1 MFRFFENLVDP
12 YSPYEDDMDPPSG
25 LMQYL
30 VYHTKPFRALFLITG
45 IATIFAA
52 VFEIF
57 LLAAIGWVVDLM
69 AAETPA
75 SLWENYTWHFIGLL
89 AFVLILKP
97 TLYLIDFMLISN
109 TLIPNV
115 ATLLRWR
122 GHKHVMRQ
130 SIGWFEA
137 DFAGRV
143 ANRVMQT
150 PRSAGEVVFHVFDA
164 LAYALAYVV
173 GALFLLMNA
182 NTLLLFP
189 LLIWVIAYI
198 FLLRYV
204 VRRVEPASKDSSN
217 ARSELNGRVVDAY
230 TNIHSVKMFANTKSE
245 LAYVKDAIEETR
257 QTVFREMRIYTR
269 MDFILS
275 TMNAML
281 VAGTVGTALYLW
293 TYDQF
298 SSGEVA
304 AASALVIRFN
314 GMSGWIMWAFTTFF
328 RELGVVGEGLETL
341 AAPVKLLDAPNAK
354 PLQITNATVEFNNLT
369 HHYGRETGGL
379 DNLTLRVEAGQKVGL
394 VGRSGA
400 GKSTLFKLL
409 LRFYDAESGQIL
421 IDGQDISQVTQ
432 DSLRHEIGM
441 VQQES
446 SLLHRSIRENILYG
460 REGASDTDM
469 IAAAQQAEAH
479 EFIQTLEDQSGN
491 MGYDSTVG
499 ERGVK
504 LSGGQRQ
511 RIALARVILKDGPI
525 LLLDE
530 ATSALDSE
538 VEATILDT
546 LYQLMEGKTVIAIAH
561 RLSTI
566 AQMDR
571 IVVMDEGRIIED
583 GTHDALLQKGGLY
596 AQLWARQSG
605 GFLNADD
612 DV

>member
-12 YSPYEDDMDPPSG
+12 YSPYEDEMDPPSG

-115 ATLLRWR
+115 ATLFRWR

-293 TYDQF
+293 TYDQV

-354 PLQITNATVEFNNLT
+354 PLQIKNATVEFNDLT

-446 SLLHRSIRENILYG
+446 NLLHRSIRENILYG

-511 RIALARVILKDGPI
+511 RIALARMILKDGPI

-546 LYQLMEGKTVIAIAH
+546 LYQLMEGKTVVAIAH

-566 AQMDR
+566 SQMDR

-583 GTHDALLQKGGLY
+583 GTHNALLQKGGLY

-612 DV
+612 NV

>member
-12 YSPYEDDMDPPSG
+12 YSPYEDEMDPPSG
-25 LMQYL
+25 FMQYL
-30 VYHTKPFRALFLITG
+30 LYHTKPFRKLFLITG
-45 IATIFAA
+45 IATILAA

-69 AAETPA
+69 AAQTPA
-75 SLWENYTWHFIGLL
+75 SLWENYTWQFIGLL
-89 AFVLILKP
+89 AFVLVLKP
-97 TLYLIDFMLISN
+97 TLYLLDFMLISN

-115 ATLLRWR
+115 ATLFRWR

-130 SIGWFEA
+130 SIEWFEA

-189 LLIWVIAYI
+189 LLIWVIAYV

-230 TNIHSVKMFANTKSE
+230 TNIHSVKMFAHTQSE
-245 LAYVKDAIEETR
+245 LAYVKEAIEDTR
-257 QTVFREMRIYTR
+257 KTVFREMRIYTR

-281 VAGTVGTALYLW
+281 IAGTVGTALYLW
-293 TYDQF
+293 TYDQV

-354 PLQITNATVEFNNLT
+354 PLEIKNATVEFNNVT

-379 DNLTLRVEAGQKVGL
+379 DNLTLRVEPGQKVGL

-421 IDGQDISQVTQ
+421 IDGQNISQVTQ
-432 DSLRHEIGM
+432 DSLRQEIGM

-460 REGASDTDM
+460 REGANNTDM
-469 IAAAQQAEAH
+469 IAAAKQAEAH

-491 MGYDSTVG
+491 TGYDSTVG

-571 IVVMDEGRIIED
+571 IVVMAEGRIIED
-583 GTHDALLQKGGLY
+583 GTHHALLQKGGLY

>member
-1 MFRFFENLVDP
+1 MFRFFENLVAP
-12 YSPYEDDMDPPSG
+12 YSPYEDDVDPPAG

-30 VYHTKPFRALFLITG
+30 VYHTKPFRTLFMITG
-45 IATIFAA
+45 IATILAA

-189 LLIWVIAYI
+189 LLVWVIAYI

-217 ARSELNGRVVDAY
+217 ARSELNGRVVDTY
-230 TNIHSVKMFANTKSE
+230 TNIHSVKMFAHTNSE
-245 LAYVKDAIEETR
+245 LAYVKDAIEDTR

-281 VAGTVGTALYLW
+281 IAGTVGIALYLW
-293 TYDQF
+293 TYDQVT
-298 SSGEVA
+298 SGEVA

-354 PLQITNATVEFNNLT
+354 PLQITQATVEFNNVT
-369 HHYGRETGGL
+369 HHYGREMGGV
-379 DNLTLRVEAGQKVGL
+379 DNLILRVEAGQKVGL

-432 DSLRHEIGM
+432 DSLRHRIGM

-460 REGASDTDM
+460 REGATDTDM

-491 MGYDSTVG
+491 TGYDSTVG

-583 GTHDALLQKGGLY
+583 GTHNALLQKGGLY

>member
-12 YSPYEDDMDPPSG
+12 YSPYEDDMDPPAG
-25 LMQYL
+25 LIQYL

-69 AAETPA
+69 AAQTPA

-115 ATLLRWR
+115 ATLFRWR

-217 ARSELNGRVVDAY
+217 ARSELNGRVVDTY
-230 TNIHSVKMFANTKSE
+230 TNIHSVKMFAHTNSE
-245 LAYVKDAIEETR
+245 LAYVKDAIEDTR

-275 TMNAML
+275 AMNAML
-281 VAGTVGTALYLW
+281 IAGTVGTALYLW
-293 TYDQF
+293 TFDQVT
-298 SSGEVA
+298 SGEVA

-379 DNLTLRVEAGQKVGL
+379 DNLSLRVEAGQKVGL

-409 LRFYDAESGQIL
+409 LRFYDTESGQIL
-421 IDGQDISQVTQ
+421 IDGQDISHVTQ

-460 REGASDTDM
+460 REGANDTDM

-491 MGYDSTVG
+491 TGYDSTVG

-605 GFLNADD
+605 GFINADD

>member
-12 YSPYEDDMDPPSG
+12 YSKYEDHMDPPSG

-30 VYHTKPFRALFLITG
+30 VYHTKPFRTLFLITG
-45 IATIFAA
+45 IATILAA

-69 AAETPA
+69 AAETPT
-75 SLWENYTWHFIGLL
+75 SLWENYAWHFIGLL

-115 ATLLRWR
+115 ATLFRWR

-230 TNIHSVKMFANTKSE
+230 TNIHSVKMFAHTNSE

-275 TMNAML
+275 AMNAML
-281 VAGTVGTALYLW
+281 IAGTVGTALYLW
-293 TYDQF
+293 TYDQVT
-298 SSGEVA
+298 SGEVA

-341 AAPVKLLDAPNAK
+341 AAPVKLLDAPNAT
-354 PLQITNATVEFNNLT
+354 PLKITKATVEFNNLT

-421 IDGQDISQVTQ
+421 IDGQDISEVTQ

-479 EFIQTLEDQSGN
+479 EFIQTLEDQSRN
-491 MGYDSTVG
+491 TGYDSTVG

-605 GFLNADD
+605 GFINADD

>member
-12 YSPYEDDMDPPSG
+12 YSPYEDEMDPPSG
-25 LMQYL
+25 FTQYL
-30 VYHTKPFRALFLITG
+30 VYHTKPFRKLFLITG
-45 IATIFAA
+45 IATILAA

-69 AAETPA
+69 AAQTPA
-75 SLWENYTWHFIGLL
+75 TLWENYTWHFIGLL
-89 AFVLILKP
+89 AFVLVLKP
-97 TLYLIDFMLISN
+97 TLYLLDFMLISN

-115 ATLLRWR
+115 ATLFRWR

-189 LLIWVIAYI
+189 LLIWVIAYV

-230 TNIHSVKMFANTKSE
+230 TNIHSVKMFAHTQSE
-245 LAYVKDAIEETR
+245 LAYVKEAIEDTR
-257 QTVFREMRIYTR
+257 KTVFREMRIYTR

-281 VAGTVGTALYLW
+281 IAGTVGTALYLW
-293 TYDQF
+293 TYDQV

-354 PLQITNATVEFNNLT
+354 PLQITNATVEFNNVT

-379 DNLTLRVEAGQKVGL
+379 DNLTLHVEAGQKVGL

-421 IDGQDISQVTQ
+421 IDGQNISQVTQ

-460 REGASDTDM
+460 REGANNPDM
-469 IAAAQQAEAH
+469 IAAAKQAEAH
-479 EFIQTLEDQSGN
+479 DFIQTLQDQSGN
-491 MGYDSTVG
+491 IGYESTVG

-583 GTHDALLQKGGLY
+583 GTHDTLLQKVDLY

-605 GFLNADD
+605 GFLNADG

>member
-12 YSPYEDDMDPPSG
+12 YSPYEDDVDPPAG

-30 VYHTKPFRALFLITG
+30 VYHTKPFRTLFMITG
-45 IATIFAA
+45 IATILAA

-189 LLIWVIAYI
+189 LLVWVIAYI

-230 TNIHSVKMFANTKSE
+230 TNVHSVKMFA
-245 LAYVKDAIEETR
+245 
-257 QTVFREMRIYTR
+257 
-269 MDFILS
+269 
-275 TMNAML
+275 
-281 VAGTVGTALYLW
+281 
-293 TYDQF
+293 
-298 SSGEVA
+298 
-304 AASALVIRFN
+304 
-314 GMSGWIMWAFTTFF
+314 
-328 RELGVVGEGLETL
+328 
-341 AAPVKLLDAPNAK
+341 
-354 PLQITNATVEFNNLT
+354 
-369 HHYGRETGGL
+369 
-379 DNLTLRVEAGQKVGL
+379 
-394 VGRSGA
+394 
-400 GKSTLFKLL
+400 
-409 LRFYDAESGQIL
+409 
-421 IDGQDISQVTQ
+421 
-432 DSLRHEIGM
+432 
-441 VQQES
+441 
-446 SLLHRSIRENILYG
+446 
-460 REGASDTDM
+460 
-469 IAAAQQAEAH
+469 
-479 EFIQTLEDQSGN
+479 
-491 MGYDSTVG
+491 
-499 ERGVK
+499 
-504 LSGGQRQ
+504 
-511 RIALARVILKDGPI
+511 
-525 LLLDE
+525 
-530 ATSALDSE
+530 
-538 VEATILDT
+538 
-546 LYQLMEGKTVIAIAH
+546 
-561 RLSTI
+561 
-566 AQMDR
+566 
-571 IVVMDEGRIIED
+571 
-583 GTHDALLQKGGLY
+583 
-596 AQLWARQSG
+596 
-605 GFLNADD
+605 
-612 DV
+612 

>member
-12 YSPYEDDMDPPSG
+12 YSPYEDEMDPPSG
-25 LMQYL
+25 FTQYL
-30 VYHTKPFRALFLITG
+30 VYHTKPFRKLFLITG
-45 IATIFAA
+45 IATILAA

-69 AAETPA
+69 AAQTPA
-75 SLWENYTWHFIGLL
+75 TLWENYTWHFIGLL
-89 AFVLILKP
+89 AFVLVLKP
-97 TLYLIDFMLISN
+97 TLYLLDFMLISN

-115 ATLLRWR
+115 ATLFRWR

-189 LLIWVIAYI
+189 LLIWVIAYV

-230 TNIHSVKMFANTKSE
+230 TNIHSVKMFAHTQSE
-245 LAYVKDAIEETR
+245 LAYVKEAIEDTR
-257 QTVFREMRIYTR
+257 KTVFREMRIYTR

-281 VAGTVGTALYLW
+281 IAGTVGTALYLW
-293 TYDQF
+293 TYDQV

-354 PLQITNATVEFNNLT
+354 PLQITNATVEFNNVT

-379 DNLTLRVEAGQKVGL
+379 DNLTLHVEAGQKVGL

-421 IDGQDISQVTQ
+421 IDGQNISQVTQ

-460 REGASDTDM
+460 REGANNTDM
-469 IAAAQQAEAH
+469 IAAAKQAEAH
-479 EFIQTLEDQSGN
+479 DFIKTLQDQSGN
-491 MGYDSTVG
+491 IGYESTVG

-583 GTHDALLQKGGLY
+583 GTHDTLLQKGDLY

-605 GFLNADD
+605 GFLNADG

>member
-12 YSPYEDDMDPPSG
+12 YSPYEDDMDPPAG
-25 LMQYL
+25 LIQYL

-69 AAETPA
+69 AAQTPA

-115 ATLLRWR
+115 ATLFRWR

-217 ARSELNGRVVDAY
+217 ARSELNGRVVDTY
-230 TNIHSVKMFANTKSE
+230 TNIHSVKMFAHTNSE
-245 LAYVKDAIEETR
+245 LAYVKDAIEDTR

-275 TMNAML
+275 AMNAML
-281 VAGTVGTALYLW
+281 IAGTVGTALYLW
-293 TYDQF
+293 TFDQVT
-298 SSGEVA
+298 SGEVA

-379 DNLTLRVEAGQKVGL
+379 DNLSLRVEAGQKVGL

-409 LRFYDAESGQIL
+409 LRFYDTESGQIL
-421 IDGQDISQVTQ
+421 IDGQDISHVTQ

-460 REGASDTDM
+460 REGANDTDM

-491 MGYDSTVG
+491 TGYDSTVG

>member
-12 YSPYEDDMDPPSG
+12 YSAYEDDMDPPSG

-30 VYHTKPFRALFLITG
+30 VYNTKPFRKLFLITG
-45 IATIFAA
+45 IATILAA

-57 LLAAIGWVVDLM
+57 LFAAIGWVVDLM

-75 SLWENYTWHFIGLL
+75 SLWENYTWHFAGLL

-97 TLYLIDFMLISN
+97 TLYVIDFLLISN
-109 TLIPNV
+109 ALIPNV
-115 ATLLRWR
+115 ATLFRWR

-150 PRSAGEVVFHVFDA
+150 PRSASEVVFHIFDA

-173 GALFLLMNA
+173 GALFLLMNT
-182 NTLLLFP
+182 NTILLFP
-189 LLIWVIAYI
+189 LLIWVCAYI

-204 VRRVEPASKDSSN
+204 VHRVEPASQESSN

-230 TNIHSVKMFANTKSE
+230 TNIHSVKMFAHTNTE
-245 LAYVKDAIEETR
+245 LTYVKDAIEDTR

-275 TMNAML
+275 AMNAL
-281 VAGTVGTALYLW
+281 LIAGTVGTALYLW
-293 TYDQF
+293 TYDQV

-328 RELGVVGEGLETL
+328 RELGVVSEGLETL
-341 AAPVKLLDAPNAK
+341 GAPVKLLDAPDAK
-354 PLQITNATVEFNNLT
+354 PLQITDAKVEFSTLT

-379 DNLTLRVEAGQKVGL
+379 DDLTLHVEPGQKVGL

-409 LRFYDAESGQIL
+409 LRFYDAENGNIL
-421 IDGQDISQVTQ
+421 IDGQNISQVTQ

-460 REGASDTDM
+460 REGASDADM

-491 MGYDSTVG
+491 VGYDSTVG

-511 RIALARVILKDGPI
+511 RIALARVILKDAPI

-538 VEATILDT
+538 VEATILNT

-571 IVVMDEGRIIED
+571 IVVMDKGRIIED

>member
-12 YSPYEDDMDPPSG
+12 YSPYEDDMDPPAG
-25 LMQYL
+25 LIQYL

-69 AAETPA
+69 AAQTPA

-97 TLYLIDFMLISN
+97 MLYLIDFMLISN

-115 ATLLRWR
+115 ATLFRWR

-217 ARSELNGRVVDAY
+217 ARSELNGRVVDTY
-230 TNIHSVKMFANTKSE
+230 TNIHSVKMFAHTNSE
-245 LAYVKDAIEETR
+245 LAYVKDAIEDTR

-275 TMNAML
+275 AMNAML
-281 VAGTVGTALYLW
+281 IAGTVGTALYLW
-293 TYDQF
+293 TFDQVT
-298 SSGEVA
+298 SGEVA

-379 DNLTLRVEAGQKVGL
+379 DNLSLRVEAGQKVGL

-409 LRFYDAESGQIL
+409 LRFYDTESGQIL
-421 IDGQDISQVTQ
+421 IDGQDISHVTQ

-460 REGASDTDM
+460 REGANDTDM

-479 EFIQTLEDQSGN
+479 EFIQTLEDQSGKT
-491 MGYDSTVG
+491 GYDSTVG

>member
-12 YSPYEDDMDPPSG
+12 YSPYEDDVDPPAG

-30 VYHTKPFRALFLITG
+30 VYHTKPFRTLFMITG
-45 IATIFAA
+45 IATILAA

-189 LLIWVIAYI
+189 LLVWVIAYI

-230 TNIHSVKMFANTKSE
+230 TNIHSVKMFAHTKWE
-245 LAYVKDAIEETR
+245 LAYVKDAIEDTR

-275 TMNAML
+275 IMNAML
-281 VAGTVGTALYLW
+281 IAGTVGIALYLW
-293 TYDQF
+293 TYDQVT
-298 SSGEVA
+298 SGEVA

-354 PLQITNATVEFNNLT
+354 PLQITQATVEFNNVT
-369 HHYGRETGGL
+369 HHYGRETGGVDDL
-379 DNLTLRVEAGQKVGL
+379 ILRVEAGQKVGL

-432 DSLRHEIGM
+432 DSLRHKIGM

-460 REGASDTDM
+460 REGATDTDM

-491 MGYDSTVG
+491 TGYDSTVG

-511 RIALARVILKDGPI
+511 RVALARVILKDGPI

-583 GTHDALLQKGGLY
+583 GTHHALLQKGGLY

>member
-12 YSPYEDDMDPPSG
+12 YSPYEDDMDPPAG

-30 VYHTKPFRALFLITG
+30 VYHTKPFRTLFLITG
-45 IATIFAA
+45 IATILAA

-115 ATLLRWR
+115 ATLFRWR

-230 TNIHSVKMFANTKSE
+230 TNIHSVKMFAHTNSE
-245 LAYVKDAIEETR
+245 LAYVKDAIEDTR

-275 TMNAML
+275 AMNAML
-281 VAGTVGTALYLW
+281 IAGTVGTALYLW
-293 TYDQF
+293 TFDEVTI
-298 SSGEVA
+298 GEVA

-354 PLQITNATVEFNNLT
+354 PLQITKATVEFNSLT

-379 DNLTLRVEAGQKVGL
+379 DNLSLRVEAGQKVGL

-421 IDGQDISQVTQ
+421 IDGQDISHVTQ

-460 REGASDTDM
+460 REGANDTDM

-491 MGYDSTVG
+491 TGYDSTVG

>member
-12 YSPYEDDMDPPSG
+12 YTPYEDDMDPPSG

-30 VYHTKPFRALFLITG
+30 VYHTKPFRSLFLITG
-45 IATIFAA
+45 IATILAA

-89 AFVLILKP
+89 GFVLILKP

-115 ATLLRWR
+115 ATLFRWR

-230 TNIHSVKMFANTKSE
+230 TNIHSVKMFAHTNSE

-275 TMNAML
+275 AMNAML
-281 VAGTVGTALYLW
+281 IAGTVGTALYLW
-293 TYDQF
+293 TFDQVT
-298 SSGEVA
+298 SGEVA

-328 RELGVVGEGLETL
+328 RELGVVDEGLETL
-341 AAPVKLLDAPNAK
+341 AAPVKLLDTPNAK
-354 PLQITNATVEFNNLT
+354 PLQITKATVEFNRLT

-379 DNLTLRVEAGQKVGL
+379 DNLSLRVEAGQKVGL

-421 IDGQDISQVTQ
+421 IDGQDISHVTQ

-460 REGASDTDM
+460 RKEANDTDM

-491 MGYDSTVG
+491 TGYDSTVG

>member
-12 YSPYEDDMDPPSG
+12 YSPYEDDMDPPAG

-30 VYHTKPFRALFLITG
+30 VYHTKPFRTLFLITG
-45 IATIFAA
+45 IATILAA

-89 AFVLILKP
+89 AFVVILKP

-115 ATLLRWR
+115 ATLFRWR

-164 LAYALAYVV
+164 LAYAMAYVV

-189 LLIWVIAYI
+189 LLVWVIAYI

-217 ARSELNGRVVDAY
+217 ARSELNGRVVDTY
-230 TNIHSVKMFANTKSE
+230 TNIHSVKMFAHTNSE
-245 LAYVKDAIEETR
+245 LAYVKDAIEDTR

-275 TMNAML
+275 AMNAML
-281 VAGTVGTALYLW
+281 IAGTVGTALYLW
-293 TYDQF
+293 TFDQVT
-298 SSGEVA
+298 SGEVA

-379 DNLTLRVEAGQKVGL
+379 DNLSLRVEAGQKVGL

-409 LRFYDAESGQIL
+409 LRFYDTESGQIL
-421 IDGQDISQVTQ
+421 IDGQDISHVTQ

-460 REGASDTDM
+460 REGANDTDM

-491 MGYDSTVG
+491 TGYDSTVG

>member
-12 YSPYEDDMDPPSG
+12 YSPYEDEMDPPSG
-25 LMQYL
+25 FTQYL
-30 VYHTKPFRALFLITG
+30 VYHTKPFRKLFLITG
-45 IATIFAA
+45 IATILAA

-69 AAETPA
+69 AAQTPA
-75 SLWENYTWHFIGLL
+75 TLWENYTWHFIGLL
-89 AFVLILKP
+89 AFVLVLKP
-97 TLYLIDFMLISN
+97 TLYLLDFMLISN

-115 ATLLRWR
+115 ATLFRWR

-189 LLIWVIAYI
+189 LLIWVIAYV

-230 TNIHSVKMFANTKSE
+230 TNIHSVKMFAHTQSE
-245 LAYVKDAIEETR
+245 LAYVKEAIEDTR
-257 QTVFREMRIYTR
+257 KTVFREMRIYTR

-281 VAGTVGTALYLW
+281 IAGTVGTALYLW
-293 TYDQF
+293 TYDQV

-354 PLQITNATVEFNNLT
+354 PLQITNATVEFNNVT

-379 DNLTLRVEAGQKVGL
+379 DNLTLHVEAGQKVGL

-421 IDGQDISQVTQ
+421 IDGQNISQVTQ

-460 REGASDTDM
+460 REGANNTDM
-469 IAAAQQAEAH
+469 IAAAKQAEAH
-479 EFIQTLEDQSGN
+479 DFIQTLQDQLGN
-491 MGYDSTVG
+491 IGYESTVG

-583 GTHDALLQKGGLY
+583 GTHDTLLQKGDLY

-605 GFLNADD
+605 GFLNADG

>member
-12 YSPYEDDMDPPSG
+12 YSKYEDHMDPPSG

-30 VYHTKPFRALFLITG
+30 VYHTKPFRTLFLITG
-45 IATIFAA
+45 IATILAA

-69 AAETPA
+69 AAETPT
-75 SLWENYTWHFIGLL
+75 SLWENYAWHFIGLL

-115 ATLLRWR
+115 ATLFRWR

-137 DFAGRV
+137 DFSGRV

-230 TNIHSVKMFANTKSE
+230 TNIHSVKMFAHTNSE

-275 TMNAML
+275 AMNAML
-281 VAGTVGTALYLW
+281 IAGTVGTALYLW
-293 TYDQF
+293 TYDQVT
-298 SSGEVA
+298 SGEVA

-354 PLQITNATVEFNNLT
+354 PLKITKATVEFNNLT

-421 IDGQDISQVTQ
+421 IDGQDISEVTQ
-432 DSLRHEIGM
+432 DSLRHAIGM

-479 EFIQTLEDQSGN
+479 EFIQTLEDQSRN
-491 MGYDSTVG
+491 TGYDSTVG

-605 GFLNADD
+605 GFINADD

>member
-25 LMQYL
+25 FTQYL
-30 VYHTKPFRALFLITG
+30 VYHTKPFRKLFLITG
-45 IATIFAA
+45 IATILAA

-69 AAETPA
+69 AAQTPA
-75 SLWENYTWHFIGLL
+75 TLWENYTWHFIGLL
-89 AFVLILKP
+89 AFVLVLKP
-97 TLYLIDFMLISN
+97 TLYLLDFMLISN

-115 ATLLRWR
+115 ATLFRWR

-189 LLIWVIAYI
+189 LLIWVIAYV

-230 TNIHSVKMFANTKSE
+230 TNIHSVKMFAHTQSE
-245 LAYVKDAIEETR
+245 LAYVKEAIEDTR
-257 QTVFREMRIYTR
+257 KTVFREMRIYTR

-281 VAGTVGTALYLW
+281 IAGTVGTALFLW
-293 TYDQF
+293 TYDQV

-354 PLQITNATVEFNNLT
+354 PLQITNATVEFNNVT

-379 DNLTLRVEAGQKVGL
+379 DNLTLHVEAGQKVGL

-421 IDGQDISQVTQ
+421 IDGQNISQVTQ

-460 REGASDTDM
+460 REGANNTDM
-469 IAAAQQAEAH
+469 IAAAKQAEAH
-479 EFIQTLEDQSGN
+479 DFIQTLQDQSGN
-491 MGYDSTVG
+491 IGYESTVG

-583 GTHDALLQKGGLY
+583 GTHDTLLQKGDLY

-605 GFLNADD
+605 GFLNADG

>member
-293 TYDQF
+293 TYDQV

-341 AAPVKLLDAPNAK
+341 AAPVTLLDAPNAK
-354 PLQITNATVEFNNLT
+354 PLQITNATVEFNDLT

>member
-12 YSPYEDDMDPPSG
+12 YSPYEDDIDPPAG

-30 VYHTKPFRALFLITG
+30 VYHTKPFRTLFLITG
-45 IATIFAA
+45 IATILAA

-89 AFVLILKP
+89 GFVLILKP

-115 ATLLRWR
+115 ATLFRWR

-150 PRSAGEVVFHVFDA
+150 PRSTGEVVFHVFDA

-173 GALFLLMNA
+173 GALFLLTNA

-230 TNIHSVKMFANTKSE
+230 TNIHSVKMFAHTNSE
-245 LAYVKDAIEETR
+245 LAYVQDAIEDTR

-275 TMNAML
+275 AMNAML
-281 VAGTVGTALYLW
+281 IAGTVGTALYLW
-293 TYDQF
+293 TFDQVT
-298 SSGEVA
+298 SGEVA
-304 AASALVIRFN
+304 AASALVNRNN

-354 PLQITNATVEFNNLT
+354 PLQITKATVEFNSLT
-369 HHYGRETGGL
+369 HHYGRETGGV
-379 DNLTLRVEAGQKVGL
+379 DNLSLRVEAGQKVGL

-421 IDGQDISQVTQ
+421 IDGQDISQITQ

-460 REGASDTDM
+460 REGANDTDM
-469 IAAAQQAEAH
+469 IAAARQAEAH

-491 MGYDSTVG
+491 TGYDSTVG

>member
-12 YSPYEDDMDPPSG
+12 YSPHEDNMDPPAG

-30 VYHTKPFRALFLITG
+30 VYHTKPFRKLFLITG
-45 IATIFAA
+45 IATILAA
-52 VFEIF
+52 LFEIF
-57 LLAAIGWVVDLM
+57 LLATIGWVVDLM
-69 AAETPA
+69 TAETPA
-75 SLWENYTWHFIGLL
+75 SFWANYTWHFIGLM

-130 SIGWFEA
+130 SIEWFEA

-189 LLIWVIAYI
+189 LLIWVCAYI
-198 FLLRYV
+198 LLLRYV

-230 TNIHSVKMFANTKSE
+230 TNIHSVKMFAHTKSE
-245 LAYVKDAIEETR
+245 LAHVKDAIEDTR
-257 QTVFREMRIYTR
+257 RTVFREMRIYTR

-275 TMNAML
+275 TMNAVL
-281 VAGTVGTALYLW
+281 IAGTVGTALYLW
-293 TYDQF
+293 TYDQVT
-298 SSGEVA
+298 SGEVA
-304 AASALVIRFN
+304 AAAALVIRFN

-341 AAPVKLLDAPNAK
+341 AAPVKILDAPNAK
-354 PLQITNATVEFNNLT
+354 PLQIKNATVEFKNLT

-379 DNLTLRVEAGQKVGL
+379 DNLSLRVEPGQKVGL

-409 LRFYDAESGQIL
+409 LRFYDTESGQIL

-432 DSLRHEIGM
+432 DSLRYEIGM

-460 REGASDTDM
+460 REGANDAAM
-469 IAAAQQAEAH
+469 IAAAKQAEAH
-479 EFIQTLEDQSGN
+479 EFIQKLEDQSGN
-491 MGYDSTVG
+491 TGYESTVG

-583 GTHDALLQKGGLY
+583 GTHDTLLQKGGLY

-605 GFLNADD
+605 GFLNTDY

>member
-12 YSPYEDDMDPPSG
+12 YSKYEDHMDPPSG

-30 VYHTKPFRALFLITG
+30 VYHTKPFRTLFLITG
-45 IATIFAA
+45 IATILAA

-75 SLWENYTWHFIGLL
+75 SLWENYAWHFIGLL

-115 ATLLRWR
+115 ATLFRWR

-230 TNIHSVKMFANTKSE
+230 TNIHSVKMFAHTNSE

-275 TMNAML
+275 AMNAML
-281 VAGTVGTALYLW
+281 IAGTVGTALYLW
-293 TYDQF
+293 TYDQVT
-298 SSGEVA
+298 SGEVA

-354 PLQITNATVEFNNLT
+354 PLQITKATVEFNNLT

-421 IDGQDISQVTQ
+421 IDGQDISEVTQ

-479 EFIQTLEDQSGN
+479 EFIQTLEDQSRN
-491 MGYDSTVG
+491 TGYDSTVG

>member
-12 YSPYEDDMDPPSG
+12 YSPYEDDMDPPAG

-30 VYHTKPFRALFLITG
+30 VYHTKPFRKLFLITG
-45 IATIFAA
+45 IATILAA
-52 VFEIF
+52 LFEIF
-57 LLAAIGWVVDLM
+57 LLATIGWVVDLM
-69 AAETPA
+69 TAETPA
-75 SLWENYTWHFIGLL
+75 SFWENYTWHFIGLL

-115 ATLLRWR
+115 ATLFRWR

-130 SIGWFEA
+130 SIEWFEA

-150 PRSAGEVVFHVFDA
+150 PRSVGEVVFHVFDA

-182 NTLLLFP
+182 NILLLFP
-189 LLIWVIAYI
+189 LLIWVGAYI
-198 FLLRYV
+198 LLLRYV

-230 TNIHSVKMFANTKSE
+230 TNIHSVKMFAHTKSE
-245 LAYVKDAIEETR
+245 LAHVKDAIEDTR
-257 QTVFREMRIYTR
+257 RTVFREMRIYTR

-275 TMNAML
+275 TMNAVL
-281 VAGTVGTALYLW
+281 IAGTVGTALYLW
-293 TYDQF
+293 TYDQVT
-298 SSGEVA
+298 SGEVA
-304 AASALVIRFN
+304 AAAALVIRFN
-314 GMSGWIMWAFTTFF
+314 GMSGWIMWAFTSFF

-354 PLQITNATVEFNNLT
+354 PLQIKNATVEFNNLT

-379 DNLTLRVEAGQKVGL
+379 DNLSLRVEPGQKVGL

-409 LRFYDAESGQIL
+409 LRFYDTECGQIL

-432 DSLRHEIGM
+432 DSLRYEIGM

-460 REGASDTDM
+460 REGANEVDM

-491 MGYDSTVG
+491 TGYESTVG

-538 VEATILDT
+538 VEASILET

-583 GTHDALLQKGGLY
+583 GTHDTLLQKGGLY

-605 GFLNADD
+605 GFLNTDY

>member
-12 YSPYEDDMDPPSG
+12 YSPYEDDVDPPAG

-30 VYHTKPFRALFLITG
+30 VYHTKPFRTLFMITG
-45 IATIFAA
+45 IATILAA

-115 ATLLRWR
+115 ATLLRWL

-189 LLIWVIAYI
+189 LLVWVIAYI

-230 TNIHSVKMFANTKSE
+230 TNIHSVKMFAHTNSE

-275 TMNAML
+275 AMNAML
-281 VAGTVGTALYLW
+281 IAGTVGTALYLW
-293 TYDQF
+293 TYDQVT
-298 SSGEVA
+298 SGEVA

-354 PLQITNATVEFNNLT
+354 PLKITKATVEFNNLT

-421 IDGQDISQVTQ
+421 IDGQDISEVTQ

-479 EFIQTLEDQSGN
+479 EFIQTLEDQSRN
-491 MGYDSTVG
+491 TGYDSTVG

-605 GFLNADD
+605 GFINADD

>member
-293 TYDQF
+293 TYDQV

-328 RELGVVGEGLETL
+328 RELGVVAEGLETL
-341 AAPVKLLDAPNAK
+341 AAPVTLLDAPNAK
-354 PLQITNATVEFNNLT
+354 PLQITNATVEFNDLT

-379 DNLTLRVEAGQKVGL
+379 DNLTLCVEAGQKVGL

>member
-12 YSPYEDDMDPPSG
+12 YSPYEDDMDPPAG

-30 VYHTKPFRALFLITG
+30 VYHTKPFRTLFLITG
-45 IATIFAA
+45 IATILAA

-115 ATLLRWR
+115 ATLFRWR

-230 TNIHSVKMFANTKSE
+230 TNIHSVKMFAHTNSE
-245 LAYVKDAIEETR
+245 LAYVQDAIEDTR

-275 TMNAML
+275 AMNAML
-281 VAGTVGTALYLW
+281 IAGTVGTALYLW
-293 TYDQF
+293 TFDQVT
-298 SSGEVA
+298 SGEVA

-354 PLQITNATVEFNNLT
+354 PLKITNATVEFNNLT

-379 DNLTLRVEAGQKVGL
+379 DNLSLRVEAGQKVGL

-421 IDGQDISQVTQ
+421 IDGQDISHVTQ

-460 REGASDTDM
+460 REGADDTDM
-469 IAAAQQAEAH
+469 IAAARQAEAH

-491 MGYDSTVG
+491 TGYDSTVG

>member
-1 MFRFFENLVDP
+1 MFHFFENLVDP
-12 YSPYEDDMDPPSG
+12 YSPYEDDMDPPAG

-30 VYHTKPFRALFLITG
+30 VYHTKPFRTLFLITG
-45 IATIFAA
+45 IATILAA

-115 ATLLRWR
+115 ATLFRWR

-230 TNIHSVKMFANTKSE
+230 TNIHSVKMFAHTNSE

-275 TMNAML
+275 AMNAFL
-281 VAGTVGTALYLW
+281 VSGTVGAALYLW
-293 TYDQF
+293 TYGQVT
-298 SSGEVA
+298 SGEVA
-304 AASALVIRFN
+304 TAAALVIRFN
-314 GMSGWIMWAFTTFF
+314 GLSGWIMWAFTTFF
-328 RELGVVGEGLETL
+328 RELGVVDEGLETL

-354 PLQITNATVEFNNLT
+354 PLQITQATVEFNSLT

-379 DNLTLRVEAGQKVGL
+379 ENLSLRVEAGQKVGL

-421 IDGQDISQVTQ
+421 INGQDISQITQ

-460 REGASDTDM
+460 REGANDTDM

-479 EFIQTLEDQSGN
+479 EFIQKLEDQSGN
-491 MGYDSTVG
+491 TGYDSTVG

-605 GFLNADD
+605 GFLNTDD

>member
-25 LMQYL
+25 FTQYL
-30 VYHTKPFRALFLITG
+30 VYHTKPFRKLFLITG
-45 IATIFAA
+45 IATILAA

-69 AAETPA
+69 AAQTPA
-75 SLWENYTWHFIGLL
+75 TLWENYTWHFIGLL
-89 AFVLILKP
+89 AFVLVLKP
-97 TLYLIDFMLISN
+97 TLYLLDFMLISN

-115 ATLLRWR
+115 ATLFRWR

-173 GALFLLMNA
+173 GALFLLMNS

-189 LLIWVIAYI
+189 LLIWVIAYV

-230 TNIHSVKMFANTKSE
+230 TNIHSVKMFAHTQSE
-245 LAYVKDAIEETR
+245 LAYVKEAIEDTR
-257 QTVFREMRIYTR
+257 KTVFREMRIYTR

-281 VAGTVGTALYLW
+281 IAGTVGTALFLW
-293 TYDQF
+293 TYDQV

-354 PLQITNATVEFNNLT
+354 PLQITNATVEFNNVT

-379 DNLTLRVEAGQKVGL
+379 DNLTLHVEAGQKVGL

-421 IDGQDISQVTQ
+421 IDGQNISQVTQ

-460 REGASDTDM
+460 REGANNTDM
-469 IAAAQQAEAH
+469 IAAAKQAEAH
-479 EFIQTLEDQSGN
+479 DFIQTLQDQSGN
-491 MGYDSTVG
+491 IGYESTVG

-583 GTHDALLQKGGLY
+583 GTHDTLLQKGDLY

-605 GFLNADD
+605 GFLNADG

>member
-25 LMQYL
+25 FTQYL
-30 VYHTKPFRALFLITG
+30 VYHTKPFRKLFLITG
-45 IATIFAA
+45 IATILAA

-69 AAETPA
+69 AAQTPA
-75 SLWENYTWHFIGLL
+75 TLWENYTWHFIGLL
-89 AFVLILKP
+89 AFVLVLKP
-97 TLYLIDFMLISN
+97 TLYLLDFMLISN

-115 ATLLRWR
+115 ATLFRWR

-189 LLIWVIAYI
+189 LLIWVIAYV

-230 TNIHSVKMFANTKSE
+230 TNIHSVKMFAHTQSE
-245 LAYVKDAIEETR
+245 LAYVKEAIEDTR
-257 QTVFREMRIYTR
+257 KTVFREMRIYTR

-281 VAGTVGTALYLW
+281 IAGTVGTALYLW
-293 TYDQF
+293 TYDQV

-354 PLQITNATVEFNNLT
+354 PLQITNATVEFNNVT

-379 DNLTLRVEAGQKVGL
+379 DNLTLHVEAGQKVGL

-421 IDGQDISQVTQ
+421 IDGQNISQVTQ

-460 REGASDTDM
+460 REGANNTDM
-469 IAAAQQAEAH
+469 IAAAKQAEAH
-479 EFIQTLEDQSGN
+479 DFIQTLQDQSGN
-491 MGYDSTVG
+491 IGYESTVG

-583 GTHDALLQKGGLY
+583 GTHDTLLQKGDLY

-605 GFLNADD
+605 GFLNADG

>member
-12 YSPYEDDMDPPSG
+12 YSPYEDEMDPPSG
-25 LMQYL
+25 FTQYL
-30 VYHTKPFRALFLITG
+30 VYHTKPFRKLFLITG
-45 IATIFAA
+45 IATILAA

-69 AAETPA
+69 AAQTPA
-75 SLWENYTWHFIGLL
+75 TLWENYTWHFIGLL
-89 AFVLILKP
+89 AFVLVLKP
-97 TLYLIDFMLISN
+97 TLYLLDFMLISN

-115 ATLLRWR
+115 ATLFRWR

-189 LLIWVIAYI
+189 LLIWVIAYV

-204 VRRVEPASKDSSN
+204 VRRVEPASKDSSD

-230 TNIHSVKMFANTKSE
+230 TNIHSVKMFAHTQSE
-245 LAYVKDAIEETR
+245 LAYVKEAIEDTR
-257 QTVFREMRIYTR
+257 KTVFREMRIYTR

-281 VAGTVGTALYLW
+281 IAGTVGTALYLW
-293 TYDQF
+293 TYDQV

-354 PLQITNATVEFNNLT
+354 PLQITNATVEFNNVT

-379 DNLTLRVEAGQKVGL
+379 DNLTLHVEAGQKVGL

-421 IDGQDISQVTQ
+421 IDGQNISQVTQ

-460 REGASDTDM
+460 REGANNTDM
-469 IAAAQQAEAH
+469 IAAAKQAEAH
-479 EFIQTLEDQSGN
+479 DFIQTLQDQSGN
-491 MGYDSTVG
+491 IGYESTVG

-583 GTHDALLQKGGLY
+583 GTHDTLLQKGDLY

-605 GFLNADD
+605 GFLNADG

>member
-1 MFRFFENLVDP
+1 
-12 YSPYEDDMDPPSG
+12 
-25 LMQYL
+25 
-30 VYHTKPFRALFLITG
+30 LITG
-45 IATIFAA
+45 IATILAA

-69 AAETPA
+69 TAETPA

-109 TLIPNV
+109 ILIPNV
-115 ATLLRWR
+115 ATLFRWR

-189 LLIWVIAYI
+189 LLVWVTAYI

-230 TNIHSVKMFANTKSE
+230 TNIHSVKMFAHTNSE
-245 LAYVKDAIEETR
+245 LTYVKDAIEDTR

-275 TMNAML
+275 AMNAML
-281 VAGTVGTALYLW
+281 IAGTVGAALYLW
-293 TYDQF
+293 TLGQVT
-298 SSGEVA
+298 SGEVA

-341 AAPVKLLDAPNAK
+341 AAPVKLLDAPSAK
-354 PLQITNATVEFNNLT
+354 PLQITKATVEFNNLT

-379 DNLTLRVEAGQKVGL
+379 DNLTLCVEAGQKVGL

-460 REGASDTDM
+460 REGANDTDM

-491 MGYDSTVG
+491 TGYDSTVG

-605 GFLNADD
+605 GFINADD

>member
-293 TYDQF
+293 TYDQV

-341 AAPVKLLDAPNAK
+341 AAPVTLLDAPNAK
-354 PLQITNATVEFNNLT
+354 PLQITNATVEFNDLT

-379 DNLTLRVEAGQKVGL
+379 DYLTLRVEAGQKVGL

>member
-12 YSPYEDDMDPPSG
+12 YSPYEDDMDPPAG

-30 VYHTKPFRALFLITG
+30 VYHTKPFRTLFLITG
-45 IATIFAA
+45 IATILAA

-89 AFVLILKP
+89 AFVVILKP

-115 ATLLRWR
+115 ATLFRWR

-164 LAYALAYVV
+164 LAYAMAYVV

-182 NTLLLFP
+182 NILLLFP
-189 LLIWVIAYI
+189 LLVWVIAYI

-217 ARSELNGRVVDAY
+217 ARSELNGRVVDTY
-230 TNIHSVKMFANTKSE
+230 TNIHSVKMFAHTNSE
-245 LAYVKDAIEETR
+245 LAYVKDAIEDTR

-275 TMNAML
+275 AMNAML
-281 VAGTVGTALYLW
+281 IAGTVGTALYLW
-293 TYDQF
+293 TFDQVT
-298 SSGEVA
+298 SGEVA

-354 PLQITNATVEFNNLT
+354 PLQITNATVEFNSLT

-379 DNLTLRVEAGQKVGL
+379 DNLSLRVEAGQKVGL

-409 LRFYDAESGQIL
+409 LRFYDTESGQIL
-421 IDGQDISQVTQ
+421 IDGQDISHVTQ

-460 REGASDTDM
+460 REGANDTDM

-491 MGYDSTVG
+491 TGYDSTVG

>member
-12 YSPYEDDMDPPSG
+12 YSPYEDDVDPPAG

-30 VYHTKPFRALFLITG
+30 VYHTKPFRTLFMITG
-45 IATIFAA
+45 IATILAA

-189 LLIWVIAYI
+189 LLVWVIAYI

-230 TNIHSVKMFANTKSE
+230 TNIHSVKMFAHTKSE
-245 LAYVKDAIEETR
+245 LTYVKDAIEDTR

-275 TMNAML
+275 IMNAML
-281 VAGTVGTALYLW
+281 IAGTVGIALYLW
-293 TYDQF
+293 TYDQVT
-298 SSGEVA
+298 SGEVA

-354 PLQITNATVEFNNLT
+354 PLQITQATVEFNNVT
-369 HHYGRETGGL
+369 HHYGREMGGV
-379 DNLTLRVEAGQKVGL
+379 DNLILRVEAGQKVGL

-432 DSLRHEIGM
+432 DSLRHKIGM

-460 REGASDTDM
+460 REGATDTDM

-491 MGYDSTVG
+491 TGYDSTVG

-571 IVVMDEGRIIED
+571 IVVMAEGRIIED
-583 GTHDALLQKGGLY
+583 GTHHALLQKGGLY

>member
-1 MFRFFENLVDP
+1 MFRFFENLVAP
-12 YSPYEDDMDPPSG
+12 YSPYEDDMDPPAG
-25 LMQYL
+25 LIQYL

-69 AAETPA
+69 AAQTPA

-115 ATLLRWR
+115 ATLFRWR

-217 ARSELNGRVVDAY
+217 ARSELNGRVVDTY
-230 TNIHSVKMFANTKSE
+230 TNIHSVKMFAHTNSE
-245 LAYVKDAIEETR
+245 LAYVKNAIEDTR

-275 TMNAML
+275 IMNAML
-281 VAGTVGTALYLW
+281 IAGTVGTALYLW
-293 TYDQF
+293 TFDQVT
-298 SSGEVA
+298 SGEVA

-379 DNLTLRVEAGQKVGL
+379 DNLSLRVEAGQKVGL

-409 LRFYDAESGQIL
+409 LRFYDTESGQIL
-421 IDGQDISQVTQ
+421 IDGQDISHVTQ

-460 REGASDTDM
+460 REGANDTDM

-491 MGYDSTVG
+491 TGYDSTVG

>member
-1 MFRFFENLVDP
+1 
-12 YSPYEDDMDPPSG
+12 
-25 LMQYL
+25 
-30 VYHTKPFRALFLITG
+30 
-45 IATIFAA
+45 
-52 VFEIF
+52 
-57 LLAAIGWVVDLM
+57 
-69 AAETPA
+69 
-75 SLWENYTWHFIGLL
+75 
-89 AFVLILKP
+89 
-97 TLYLIDFMLISN
+97 
-109 TLIPNV
+109 
-115 ATLLRWR
+115 
-122 GHKHVMRQ
+122 
-130 SIGWFEA
+130 
-137 DFAGRV
+137 
-143 ANRVMQT
+143 
-150 PRSAGEVVFHVFDA
+150 
-164 LAYALAYVV
+164 
-173 GALFLLMNA
+173 
-182 NTLLLFP
+182 
-189 LLIWVIAYI
+189 
-198 FLLRYV
+198 
-204 VRRVEPASKDSSN
+204 
-217 ARSELNGRVVDAY
+217 
-230 TNIHSVKMFANTKSE
+230 
-245 LAYVKDAIEETR
+245 
-257 QTVFREMRIYTR
+257 
-269 MDFILS
+269 
-275 TMNAML
+275 
-281 VAGTVGTALYLW
+281 
-293 TYDQF
+293 
-298 SSGEVA
+298 
-304 AASALVIRFN
+304 
-314 GMSGWIMWAFTTFF
+314 MWAFTTFF

>member
-115 ATLLRWR
+115 ATLFRWR

-293 TYDQF
+293 TYDQV

-354 PLQITNATVEFNNLT
+354 PLQIKNATVEFNDLT

-446 SLLHRSIRENILYG
+446 NLLHRSIRENILYG

-511 RIALARVILKDGPI
+511 RIALARMILKDGPI

-546 LYQLMEGKTVIAIAH
+546 LYQLMEGKTVVAIAH

-566 AQMDR
+566 SQMDR

-583 GTHDALLQKGGLY
+583 GTHNALLQKGGLY

-612 DV
+612 NV

>member
-12 YSPYEDDMDPPSG
+12 YSPYEDDIDPPAG

-30 VYHTKPFRALFLITG
+30 VYHTKPFRTLFLITG
-45 IATIFAA
+45 IATILAA

-115 ATLLRWR
+115 ATLFRWR

-173 GALFLLMNA
+173 GALFLLTNA

-189 LLIWVIAYI
+189 LLIWVIAHI

-230 TNIHSVKMFANTKSE
+230 TNIHSVKMFAHTNSE
-245 LAYVKDAIEETR
+245 LAYVQDAIEDTR

-275 TMNAML
+275 AMNAML
-281 VAGTVGTALYLW
+281 IAGTVGTALYLW
-293 TYDQF
+293 TFDEVT
-298 SSGEVA
+298 SGEVA

-354 PLQITNATVEFNNLT
+354 PLQIKKATVEFNSLT

-379 DNLTLRVEAGQKVGL
+379 DNLSLRVEAGQKVGL

-460 REGASDTDM
+460 REGANDTDM

>member
-12 YSPYEDDMDPPSG
+12 YSKYEDHMDPPSG

-30 VYHTKPFRALFLITG
+30 VYHTKPFRTLFLITG
-45 IATIFAA
+45 IATILAA

-69 AAETPA
+69 AAETPT
-75 SLWENYTWHFIGLL
+75 SLWENYAWHFIGLL

-115 ATLLRWR
+115 ATLFRWR

-137 DFAGRV
+137 DFSGRV

-230 TNIHSVKMFANTKSE
+230 TNIHSVKMFAHTNSE

-275 TMNAML
+275 AMNAML
-281 VAGTVGTALYLW
+281 IAGTVGTALYLW
-293 TYDQF
+293 TYDQVT
-298 SSGEVA
+298 SGEVA

-354 PLQITNATVEFNNLT
+354 PLKITKATVEFNNLT

-379 DNLTLRVEAGQKVGL
+379 DNLTLRVDAGQKVGL

-421 IDGQDISQVTQ
+421 IDGQDISEVTQ

-479 EFIQTLEDQSGN
+479 EFIQTLEDQSRN
-491 MGYDSTVG
+491 TGYDSTVG

-605 GFLNADD
+605 GFINADD